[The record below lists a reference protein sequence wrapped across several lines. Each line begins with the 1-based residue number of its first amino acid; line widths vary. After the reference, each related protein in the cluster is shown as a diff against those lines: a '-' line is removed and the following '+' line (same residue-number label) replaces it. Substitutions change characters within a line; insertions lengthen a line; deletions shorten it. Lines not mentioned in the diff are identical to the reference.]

1 MHWRKSPQSIECP
14 SFRSDSMSVT
24 AVSTP
29 NIALIKYWGNRN
41 NDLRLPMADSL
52 SITLNQP
59 TVQIIVDRAERFT
72 ARTFE
77 PDGTERTLT
86 EKERARLEKHFTLT
100 KTYLD
105 VLGLAK
111 AFPGSVSLEIRK
123 KIRRAIGIASSAA
136 IFSCLAKAYA
146 GLVGENRSFTMQ
158 EKSVIG
164 RLGSGSAARS
174 LAGGFVALHAGTGND
189 IDSAAAEQIADE
201 NHWNLFDVIIIPS
214 AEEKKVG
221 STEGHTLAHTSP
233 LFSKRIDTIPRRQQ
247 ECIDAILKK
256 DFEKLQHVTE
266 EDALDMHNVMQTQT
280 PPLKYLSNETYRM
293 MEEVEEL
300 RDTEHLEVLY
310 TMDAG
315 PTVHLICTE
324 AALPKIRAYAKEQ
337 KGCTLFEAGVG
348 NGSHLLD

>member
-1 MHWRKSPQSIECP
+1 MHWRKSPQNIECP

-100 KTYLD
+100 KTFLP
-105 VLGLAK
+105 ASNSTK
-111 AFPGSVSLEIRK
+111 SIQNFPG
-123 KIRRAIGIASSAA
+123 AIGIASSAA
-136 IFSCLAKAYA
+136 IFSCLAEAYA

-174 LAGGFVALHAGTGND
+174 LA
-189 IDSAAAEQIADE
+189 
-201 NHWNLFDVIIIPS
+201 
-214 AEEKKVG
+214 
-221 STEGHTLAHTSP
+221 
-233 LFSKRIDTIPRRQQ
+233 
-247 ECIDAILKK
+247 
-256 DFEKLQHVTE
+256 
-266 EDALDMHNVMQTQT
+266 
-280 PPLKYLSNETYRM
+280 
-293 MEEVEEL
+293 
-300 RDTEHLEVLY
+300 
-310 TMDAG
+310 
-315 PTVHLICTE
+315 
-324 AALPKIRAYAKEQ
+324 
-337 KGCTLFEAGVG
+337 
-348 NGSHLLD
+348 